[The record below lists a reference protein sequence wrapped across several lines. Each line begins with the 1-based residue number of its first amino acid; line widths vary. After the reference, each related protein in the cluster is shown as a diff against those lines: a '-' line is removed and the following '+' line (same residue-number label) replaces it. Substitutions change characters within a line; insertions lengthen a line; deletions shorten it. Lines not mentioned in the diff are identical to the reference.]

1 MRRDN
6 ATDNGGSLAV
16 YCASENARAKYGER
30 AKGQRSPGGSEPQ
43 TAQGVGISK
52 GKEGHTGAGQALWA
66 LQSMWGWGPHTAVPL
81 RPSGGLALSA
91 VLGHC
96 VFGCSISDTGLE
108 T

>member
-1 MRRDN
+1 MQRDN

-43 TAQGVGISK
+43 MAQGVG
-52 GKEGHTGAGQALWA
+52 A
-66 LQSMWGWGPHTAVPL
+66 LQPMWGWGPHTVVPS

-96 VFGCSISDTGLE
+96 VFGCSVSDTGLE
-108 T
+108 TDVSKTVE